1 MSRRDWRFR
10 IEDMLEAADR
20 ITARMSGMSREV
32 FLRDTNISDVV
43 LRNLTVIGEAA
54 AHLPE
59 DVTERY
65 PEVPWRQI
73 AAIRNIIVHEYF
85 GVDLTVIWDAVQWD
99 LPILVGHLRRI
110 QDDEK
115 REQD

>member
-10 IEDMLEAADR
+10 FEDMLEAADR
-20 ITARMSGMSREV
+20 INSRIAGVSREV

-54 AHLPE
+54 RNLPD
-59 DVTERY
+59 DVTARY

-85 GVDLTVIWDAVQWD
+85 GVDLTIVWDAVQTD
-99 LPILVGHLRRI
+99 LPALVERL
-110 QDDEK
+110 QWALEDEHQ
-115 REQD
+115 EHD